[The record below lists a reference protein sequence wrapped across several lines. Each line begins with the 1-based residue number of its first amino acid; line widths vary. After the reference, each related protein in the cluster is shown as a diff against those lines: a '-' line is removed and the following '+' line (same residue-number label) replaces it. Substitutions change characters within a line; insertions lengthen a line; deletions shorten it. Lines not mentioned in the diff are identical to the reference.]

1 MNSTK
6 LVTNTA
12 DTVALDDP
20 AVEAIRG
27 RIARWQ
33 ELFSPDTE
41 QYSLSGYEELFAQG
55 PGDLLVYDNFAERE
69 TRWYGFDVYRATW
82 EQQINSNFPT
92 FVMFRV
98 DIDEIQVHGDIAW
111 SAFTWFGTV
120 VDHGEEQVVSQHAT
134 HVWRLIDGLWRI
146 RHEHLTSGVKEAG
159 QPAFRNPRE
168 KADSRAFVH
177 ERAARAA

>member
-1 MNSTK
+1 MSSTK

-12 DTVALDDP
+12 DNVALDNP

-41 QYSLSGYEELFAQG
+41 EYSLSGYEDLFAQG
-55 PGDLLVYDNFAERE
+55 PEDLLVYDNFAERD
-69 TRWYGFDVYRATW
+69 TRWYGFEVYRSTW
-82 EQQINSNFPT
+82 EPQINSNFPT

-98 DIDEIQVHGDIAW
+98 DIDEIQVNDDLAW

-120 VDHGEEQVVSQHAT
+120 VVDGEEQVVCQHAT

-146 RHEHLTSGVKEAG
+146 THEHLTSGVKEAG
-159 QPAFRNPRE
+159 EPAYRDPLE
-168 KADSRAFVH
+168 KAGSRAH
-177 ERAARAA
+177 IHKRAAQAA